1 MSVLAIDIGNSRI
14 GVGVFSLGKSDDPA
28 RRLVRHNW
36 QSELKAA
43 VADLWQA
50 KKINDGPEAYP
61 TSVVIASVVPDLTTQ
76 VQALV
81 KTELHLEDQRIGQ
94 DLKIPMKTNLTD
106 ESTLGV
112 DRLLAALCAYVNTQ
126 QACVVISAGTALTV
140 DYVDDDGIFQGGA
153 ITTGLQLGARALHEF
168 TAQLPL
174 ASLDPP
180 QEPCGRNTAEALNLG
195 LYASARGAVRELVE
209 SYAGKLGHWPHVVA
223 TGGDAQRLLAN
234 SGLVDS
240 LIPDLVLQGAALVWE
255 HHKMED

>member
-14 GVGVFSLGKSDDPA
+14 GVGVFALGKSEDPA
-28 RRLVRHNW
+28 HRLMHHHW

-43 VADLWQA
+43 LTGLWQA

-61 TSVVIASVVPDLTTQ
+61 TGVVIASVVPEMTKQ
-76 VQALV
+76 VQAMV
-81 KTELHLEDQRIGQ
+81 KAELHLEAQRIGE
-94 DLKIPMKTNLTD
+94 DLKIPMKTKLTD

-112 DRLLAALCAYVNTQ
+112 DRLLAALCAYVNTE

-140 DYVDDDGIFQGGA
+140 DYVDAQGIFQGGA
-153 ITTGLQLGARALHEF
+153 IATGLQLGARALHEF

-180 QEPCGRNTAEALNLG
+180 HGTCGRNTSEALNMG
-195 LYASARGAVRELVE
+195 LYAAARGAVRELVE
-209 SYAGKLGHWPHVVA
+209 GYASELGHWPHVVA
-223 TGGDAQRLLAN
+223 TGGDAQRLLAD

-255 HHKMED
+255 HHKMEG

>member
-14 GVGVFSLGKSDDPA
+14 GVGLFSLGKSEEPA
-28 RRLVRHNW
+28 RRLLHHNW

-43 VADLWQA
+43 LTDLWQA
-50 KKINDGPEAYP
+50 KKINDGPEVYP
-61 TSVVIASVVPDLTTQ
+61 QGAVIASVVPDLTGP
-76 VQALV
+76 VQTLI
-81 KTELHLEDQRIGQ
+81 KNTLHLDTQRLGE

-112 DRLLAALCAYVNTQ
+112 DRLLAALCAYVNAE

-140 DYVDDDGIFQGGA
+140 DYVDQNGIFQGGA
-153 ITTGLQLGARALHEF
+153 IAPGLQLGARALHEF

-180 QEPCGRNTAEALNLG
+180 KGTCGHNTTEALNLG
-195 LYASARGAVRELVE
+195 LYAAARGAVRELVE
-209 SYAGKLGHWPHVVA
+209 GYASQLGHWPHVVA
-223 TGGDAQRLLAN
+223 TGGDAQRLLAD

-240 LIPDLVLQGAALVWE
+240 LIPDLVLQGAALAWE
-255 HHKMED
+255 HHKMET